1 MNKET
6 INNILAKHFSG
17 EPLLPEETEFIGK
30 WKQANEKE
38 YGALQ
43 QLLSSTEQQSDLPVE
58 MLSIDVNA
66 AWMKVDKKRTST
78 KSIPL
83 NLNKFRWIAVA
94 ASICLLIGSGIW
106 FSKSY
111 NPIVTFSSGDTSSQ
125 SITLADGS
133 RVTLNKNSSLEY
145 QKRMKTQR
153 NVKLTGEAFFEVARN
168 EAVPFIIE
176 TNNARVKV
184 LGTSFNVKTNERG
197 TTVHVKT
204 GKVELSKDNKKII
217 LTAGE
222 QGLLSSGKIEKQAIN
237 NENYLAWKTKKLVF
251 DKKSIIEVAAAL
263 QEYYNTPIII
273 YGNAQNCKVSTAF
286 TSETLIQALDELKL
300 LLHFDYKKDDKGIVI
315 YNIECN

>member
-1 MNKET
+1 MDKET
-6 INNILAKHFSG
+6 IDNILAKHFSG
-17 EPLLPEETEFIGK
+17 EPLLPVETEIICR

-43 QLLSSTEQQSDLPVE
+43 QLLSSTQQHSDLPAE

-66 AWMKVDKKRTST
+66 AWMKVNKKRTST

-83 NLNKFRWIAVA
+83 NLNKFKWIAVA

-133 RVTLNKNSSLEY
+133 RVTLNKNSSLEF
-145 QKRMKTQR
+145 QKRMKTKR

-176 TNNARVKV
+176 TNNAQVKV

-197 TTVHVKT
+197 TAVHVKT

-222 QGLLSSGKIEKQAIN
+222 QGLLSSGKIEKQVIN

-251 DKKSIIEVAAAL
+251 DKQSIIEVAAAL

>member
-204 GKVELSKDNKKII
+204 GKVELSKDSKKII

>member
-6 INNILAKHFSG
+6 IDNILAKHFSG
-17 EPLLPEETEFIGK
+17 EPLLPEETEFIAK

-43 QLLSSTEQQSDLPVE
+43 QLLSSTEQHSDLPVE

-66 AWMKVDKKRTST
+66 AWMKVNKKRTST

-111 NPIVTFSSGDTSSQ
+111 NPIETFRSGDTSSQ

-133 RVTLNKNSSLEY
+133 RVTLNKNSSLEF

-204 GKVELSKDNKKII
+204 GKVELSNDNKKII

-222 QGLLSSGKIEKQAIN
+222 QGLLSSGKIEKQVIN

-273 YGNAQNCKVSTAF
+273 QGNAQNCKVSTAF

-300 LLHFDYKKDDKGIVI
+300 LLHFDYKKDGKGIVI

>member
-6 INNILAKHFSG
+6 IDNILAKHFSG
-17 EPLLPEETEFIGK
+17 EPLLPEETEFIAK

-43 QLLSSTEQQSDLPVE
+43 QLLSSTEQHSDLPVE

-66 AWMKVDKKRTST
+66 AWMKVNKKRTST

-133 RVTLNKNSSLEY
+133 KVTLNKNSSLEF

-204 GKVELSKDNKKII
+204 GKVELSNDNKKII

-222 QGLLSSGKIEKQAIN
+222 QGLLSSGKIEKQVIN

-273 YGNAQNCKVSTAF
+273 QGNAQNCKVSTAF

-300 LLHFDYKKDDKGIVI
+300 LLHFDYKKDGKGIVI

>member
-6 INNILAKHFSG
+6 IDNILAKHFSG

-133 RVTLNKNSSLEY
+133 IVTLNKNSSLEF

>member
-1 MNKET
+1 MDKET
-6 INNILAKHFSG
+6 IDNILAKHFSG

-43 QLLSSTEQQSDLPVE
+43 QLLSSTEQHSDLPVE

-66 AWMKVDKKRTST
+66 AWMKVNKKRTST

-133 RVTLNKNSSLEY
+133 IVTLNKNSSLEY

-222 QGLLSSGKIEKQAIN
+222 QGLLSSEKIEKQAIN

-273 YGNAQNCKVSTAF
+273 QGNAQNCKVSTAF

>member
-43 QLLSSTEQQSDLPVE
+43 QLSSSTEQQSDLPVE